1 MTFLNFFILAIW
13 CHYSYISLK
22 WKGMDIRWVSTFGN
36 TKKRIDKNVSYFK
49 KRTFTW
55 EFSVLFS
62 TSETRNCENAKNGNL
77 ETKLFFHFMRD
88 FDAVLNLRVYLTI
101 AFRISSDKTYYM
113 VLSDASLREKCPNT
127 EFFLV
132 RIFLYLD
139 WIRTITE

>member
-22 WKGMDIRWVSTFGN
+22 WRGMDIRGVYNN
-36 TKKRIDKNVSYFK
+36 TKKRIDKIVSYFK

-62 TSETRNCENAKNGNL
+62 TSETRNCENVKNGKF
-77 ETKLFFHFMRD
+77 EAKHFFHFMRD
-88 FDAVLNLRVYLTI
+88 FYAVLNLRVYLTI
-101 AFRISSDKTYYM
+101 AFRISSDKTCYM
-113 VLSDASLREKCPNT
+113 VLSDVSLREKCSNT

-132 RIFLYLD
+132 SIFLYLD
-139 WIRTITE
+139 WIQRITE